1 MPHRRSPRSSRL
13 SGTDVAQ
20 QTWHL
25 HHATAAGTTPGEPGR
40 RLKAIVVRLSS
51 RRVVGSP
58 AKSHRVDRP
67 PTDPESLSNGALRAL
82 SLVKH
87 PTDFLNHRRCDHCS
101 ALPQKVVLPRLFC
114 PLQRGRSCADVFRRP
129 CRAKNWLSRRP
140 DPHDQPNIY
149 YTFVQRP
156 FWTEYAL
163 FLSTRQR
170 LVLCQWCFDMWHSRP
185 WPCNPSH
192 TAEGGCATGGLHD
205 KKAWQWC
212 ANLRQWAE
220 KAQSELEVRILQSR
234 AERRGRMT
242 ARSR

>member
-1 MPHRRSPRSSRL
+1 MVRCENCRSWSIRWISSI
-13 SGTDVAQ
+13 
-20 QTWHL
+20 
-25 HHATAAGTTPGEPGR
+25 TAA
-40 RLKAIVVRLSS
+40 AIIVRLSRKKS
-51 RRVVGSP
+51 SCHGSS
-58 AKSHRVDRP
+58 A
-67 PTDPESLSNGALRAL
+67 LSNGADPAR
-82 SLVKH
+82 
-87 PTDFLNHRRCDHCS
+87 
-101 ALPQKVVLPRLFC
+101 
-114 PLQRGRSCADVFRRP
+114 DVFRRP

-185 WPCNPSH
+185 WLCNPSR